1 MGKNGAAFLGVIL
14 AIVILAAIALNGFP
28 IADFFGMRSDR
39 LNVPSVED
47 GIKLGLDLVG
57 GSVITFQAVGSS
69 ASLTDANMDIAVGML
84 RRRLDALG
92 YTEAT
97 VSVARG
103 YRLRVEI
110 PNVDDPERAIEM
122 LGSTAMLTFEVSD
135 AVVERYSL
143 ESNIILTGADVE
155 SAQVVVAPLNDFN
168 PTRIPHVVLT
178 FKPEARALFTE
189 ATRMAASMADT
200 GDNFIAIALDGIVQ
214 TDPRVGAEYATTG
227 IDSASVQ
234 VTMGDRPG
242 VTVAQQAREFADL
255 INIGQLPFELRNVA
269 QSTVG
274 PTLGARAL
282 ETSIWAGL
290 IGLALIIVFMG
301 VFYRVPGLIANVAL
315 VLYTVMLLVA
325 MSILGVNLSL
335 AGIAGIILSVGFAV
349 DANIVIFERLKE
361 ELRSGKTIRSA
372 VDASFK
378 RALPAILDSN
388 ITSIIVAGVLRWQGT
403 GPIRGFADTL
413 LIGIVLSM
421 FSAIVVTRFLLKQ
434 LIGMN
439 VKSLKA
445 FGL

>member
-1 MGKNGAAFLGVIL
+1 MGKSALSFLGVLL
-14 AIVILAAIALNGFP
+14 AILIFAYAGL
-28 IADFFGMRSDR
+28 FGMD
-39 LNVPSVED
+39 LLFYEIPSIND
-47 GIKLGLDLVG
+47 GVKLGLDLVG
-57 GSVITFQAVGSS
+57 GSVITFQAEGTA
-69 ASLTDANMDIAVGML
+69 ASLTDANMNIAVGLL

-135 AVVERYSL
+135 AVAERFGL
-143 ESNIILTGADVE
+143 ESNVILTGADVQ
-155 SAQVVVAPLNDFN
+155 SAEVVVGQIDDGWSGQ
-168 PTRIPHVVLT
+168 RVPHVILT
-178 FKPEARALFTE
+178 FRSDARERFAE
-189 ATRMAASMADT
+189 ATRMAVQMAET
-200 GDNFIAIALDGIVQ
+200 GDNFIAIALDGVVQ
-214 TDPRVGAEYATTG
+214 TAPVVDPQRNPNG

-234 VTMGDRPG
+234 VTMGDRG
-242 VTVAQQAREFADL
+242 GATIAQQARDFADL
-255 INIGQLPFELRNVA
+255 INIGQLPFDLRNVA

-274 PTLGARAL
+274 PTLSARAL
-282 ETSIWAGL
+282 DTSILAGL
-290 IGLALIIVFMG
+290 IGLVLIIAFMAA
-301 VFYRVPGLIANVAL
+301 FYRVPGLIASVTL
-315 VLYTVMLLVA
+315 VLYTVLLMVT
-325 MSILGVNLSL
+325 MSILRVNLSL

-361 ELRSGKTIRSA
+361 ELKSGKTIRSA
-372 VDASFK
+372 VDNSFK